1 MKRVISILLVL
12 TLLFSFASC
21 QNKKTSVNLE
31 EKVEVASS
39 SNGIIYSLHLPKNWE
54 ATSVGALEAVAYSNE
69 ADAAAIH
76 NQIEYLPFSLHI
88 DHFIHSNSQIG
99 TFDLDKDKVKDMYKS
114 IFRGDTSKF
123 RDHIVNHTNFFL
135 NCYEMEL
142 SADKNFANHV
152 DKNFIHDIEIE
163 IKSGK
168 HGKIAVATFTIEFME
183 KVYSGCW
190 CVREDIPYM
199 AIGFKNEESQIS
211 SADIAYA
218 VLDDL
223 KVEEHFIESGNS
235 IIVNPSE
242 EN

>member
-21 QNKKTSVNLE
+21 QNKKTSVYLE
-31 EKVEVASS
+31 EKVEITSINNYITYSINLPENWEVAS
-39 SNGIIYSLHLPKNWE
+39 
-54 ATSVGALEAVAYSNE
+54 VGGLEVVAYPKE
-69 ADAAAIH
+69 DDPATIGDHLDA
-76 NQIEYLPFSLHI
+76 LPNGLHI
-88 DHFIHSNSQIG
+88 DHFVYSYNRCGGIKGDI
-99 TFDLDKDKVKDMYKS
+99 KDIYKS

-123 RDHIVNHTNFFL
+123 RDHIANHINFLF
-135 NCYEMEL
+135 NSYEMEF
-142 SADKNFANHV
+142 SDDKNFANHV
-152 DKNFIHDIEIE
+152 DKNFIHDIKIE

-168 HGKIAVATFTIEFME
+168 HGKIAVATFTVEFMGR
-183 KVYSGCW
+183 VYPVCW

-199 AIGFKNEESQIS
+199 AIGFEKEESQIS

-223 KVEEHFIESGNS
+223 KVEENFIESGNS